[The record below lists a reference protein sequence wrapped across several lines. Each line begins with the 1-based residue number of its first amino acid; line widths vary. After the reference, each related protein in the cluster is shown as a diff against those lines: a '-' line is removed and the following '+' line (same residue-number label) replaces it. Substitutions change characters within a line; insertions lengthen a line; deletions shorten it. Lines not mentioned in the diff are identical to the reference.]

1 MKVPCAVCAEL
12 ILPTT
17 AAATGGVCML
27 CKKGGRVPSAARLQV
42 QKEFLEEQSKPIA
55 TMCYRSWVKR
65 LEKFAEALKKQP
77 GKVEVELRIEPC
89 LNDAGFSRA
98 EDRWSGLLPRGVE
111 RFWKEG
117 CNGLFFQFEWTPPAK
132 VSKAHAT
139 IFGDRPSLHRRLEIV
154 RSDQAHASGWSAE
167 EEEDFWERAI
177 ALMDFGNGNQVLL
190 DPGSGADPE
199 NPPVVYFNHERDE
212 KMISMIA
219 PSFTVFLQRLEEQ
232 AYTVDFSDW
241 LIYDPKRIAYIKEL
255 PAFLQQHGLR

>member
-17 AAATGGVCML
+17 AAATGGICML
-27 CKKGGRVPSAARLQV
+27 CKKGGRVPSAARLQA

-65 LEKFAEALKKQP
+65 LERFAEALKKQP

-89 LNDAGFSRA
+89 LNDAGFSKA
-98 EDRWSGLLPRGVE
+98 EARWDGILPRAVE

-117 CNGLFFQFEWTPPAK
+117 CNGLFFEFEWTPPAK
-132 VSKAHAT
+132 ISKAHPT
-139 IFGDRPSLHRRLEIV
+139 IFGKESSLSSRLDI
-154 RSDQAHASGWSAE
+154 SQADKAHPGVGWSAVE
-167 EEEDFWERAI
+167 EEFWERAI
-177 ALMDFGNGNQVLL
+177 SLMHIGNGDQVLL

-199 NPPVVYFNHERDE
+199 NPPVVYFNHESND

-232 AYTVDFSDW
+232 AYIDDYSDW

-255 PAFLQQHGLR
+255 TAFLQQHGLR